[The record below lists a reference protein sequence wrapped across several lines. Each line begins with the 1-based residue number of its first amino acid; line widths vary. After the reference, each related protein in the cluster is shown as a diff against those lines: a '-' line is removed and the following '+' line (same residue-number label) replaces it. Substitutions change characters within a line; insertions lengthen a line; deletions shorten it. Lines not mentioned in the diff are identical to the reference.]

1 MSSSWTNKVEHV
13 RDGEPIEA
21 KVDSR
26 PTRALEGQAQYL
38 KDRVDGIENKEALV
52 AYDSAVEPDL
62 TVGMAV
68 CWNGPRSRFERA
80 LAGFEFNQQTRTLET
95 SPLSDVLGV
104 VLYKHGAEVA
114 DILLVGR
121 GAIDIS
127 SVIDDN
133 SPDEPGRYFLS
144 GKVKGKLSKRPAI
157 ADVAVLHYDGAGIVF
172 VQPQLRDGPSNH
184 VHYEFDLYLTPCGDS
199 PTPGVN
205 GRHNIINVD
214 STMQGWLP
222 ADDSSFQGLAPTKAT
237 FGYNLKTHT
246 ALYNVFPP
254 MPAESSSVT
263 LFKSEGDGNGVE
275 LPMGLG
281 GLVYIDIN
289 GIWWMSD
296 CYNDVPW
303 AYQSLGSS
311 SSLSASSMSG
321 SSLSPA
327 ECPRDITR
335 KLLLRFVKSSYGVDR
350 TVVTSLDPIPGSG
363 VSIIGCYDNKPT
375 NTGALKIG
383 VDLGLAIDSNIEL
396 GSLAFKNVL
405 GGKFKRGRIV
415 EGLKAADNSVTL
427 TSTFNRIDDGDT
439 LHQGIVTVSANIE
452 PSERIIQPQIVRLSD
467 AKERY
472 YNEIMYLAFP
482 PVQASSIRLKV
493 LLPHEDSLP
502 DSPSLKLRL
511 RVLGRSSGTIPSLT
525 ASYRILSKTSGSPD
539 SLPTTDTNLAIS
551 TSTTLAADEYIDIDS
566 SAITGISGQDIVFFS
581 INRVASDG
589 YAGEVGLIEAVAVL
603 Y

>member
-121 GAIDIS
+121 GAINIS

-133 SPDEPGRYFLS
+133 STAEPGRYFLS
-144 GKVKGKLSKRPAI
+144 GKVKGKLSKSPAI

-199 PTPGVN
+199 PTPEVN
-205 GRHNIINVD
+205 GRHSIINVD

-222 ADDSSFQGLAPTKAT
+222 ADDSSFQGLAPTKAA

-254 MPAESSSVT
+254 MPAESSSVA
-263 LFKSEGDGNGVE
+263 LFKSEGDGNGVD

-311 SSLSASSMSG
+311 SSMSETQ
-321 SSLSPA
+321 P

-335 KLLLRFVKSSYGVDR
+335 KLLLRFAKTSYGVEK
-350 TVVTSLDPIPGSG
+350 TVVTSLDSVQGSG
-363 VSIIGCYDNKPT
+363 ITIIGCYDNKPT

-383 VDLGLAIDSNIEL
+383 VDLGLAIEGNNEL
-396 GSLAFKNVL
+396 GSSVLKNIL
-405 GGKFKRGRIV
+405 EGKFKRGVVV
-415 EGLKAADNSVTL
+415 EGIKAADGSVTI
-427 TSTFNRIDDGDT
+427 TSTVSRIDDGDT
-439 LHQGIVTVSANIE
+439 LHQGIVTVRANVE

-482 PVQASSIRLKV
+482 PIQASSIRLKV
-493 LLPHEDSLP
+493 LLPHADSFP
-502 DSPSLKLRL
+502 ASPSLKLRL
-511 RVLGRSSGTIPSLT
+511 RILGRTAGTLPSLT
-525 ASYRILSKTSGSPD
+525 ASYRLLPKTSGAPV
-539 SLPTTDTNLAIS
+539 SLPTIDTSLTIDTNIVVG
-551 TSTTLAADEYIDIDS
+551 ADKYTDIDS
-566 SAITGISGQDIVFFS
+566 EAITDISGQDVVFFS
-581 INRVASDG
+581 INRAASDG
-589 YAGEVGLIEAVAVL
+589 YGGEVGLIEAVAVL

>member
-13 RDGEPIEA
+13 RDGEPVEA
-21 KVDSR
+21 RVDSR
-26 PTRALEGQAQYL
+26 PTRALEDQARYL

-52 AYDSAVEPDL
+52 AYDSAVEPEL

-68 CWNGPRSRFERA
+68 HWNGVRSRFERA

-104 VLYKHGAEVA
+104 VLYKHSAEVA
-114 DILLVGR
+114 DILLYGK
-121 GAIDIS
+121 GSINIA
-127 SVIDDN
+127 SVLDD
-133 SPDEPGRYFLS
+133 SLPASPGRYFLS
-144 GKVKGKLSKRPAI
+144 GKIKGKLSRRPSI
-157 ADVAVLHYDGAGIVF
+157 ADVAVLHYDGAGMAF

-184 VHYEFDLYLTPCGDS
+184 VHYEFDLYLDPCGDS
-199 PTPGVN
+199 PAPGIN
-205 GRHNIINVD
+205 GRHSIINVD
-214 STMQGWLP
+214 NSKQGWLP
-222 ADDSSFQGLAPTKAT
+222 ADHSSFNGLAPAKAA

-254 MPAESSSVT
+254 MPAESASLT
-263 LFKSEGDGNGVE
+263 LFKVDGDGNGVE
-275 LPMGLG
+275 IPMGLD
-281 GLVYIDIN
+281 GLVYVDIY

-303 AYQSLGSS
+303 SYQVNGSS
-311 SSLSASSMSG
+311 SSASSMSN
-321 SSLSPA
+321 P
-327 ECPRDITR
+327 ECPRDLTR
-335 KLLLRFVKSSYGVDR
+335 KLLLRFAKSSYGVDK

-383 VDLGLAIDSNIEL
+383 VDLGLAIDSNDEL
-396 GSLAFKNVL
+396 GSLVFKNVL

-427 TSTFNRIDDGDT
+427 TSTSSRLDGNST
-439 LHQGIVTVSANIE
+439 VHQGVVTVRANIE
-452 PSERIIQPQIVRLSD
+452 PTERIIQPQVVRLSD

-472 YNEIMYLAFP
+472 YNEIMYLALP
-482 PVQASSIRLKV
+482 PVQASSVRLKV

-502 DSPSLKLRL
+502 SSPSLKLRV
-511 RVLGRSSGTIPSLT
+511 RVLGRTSGTLPTLT
-525 ASYRILSKTSGSPD
+525 ASYRILSKTSGSPE
-539 SLPTTDTNLAIS
+539 SLPTTDLPLVIS
-551 TSTTLAADEYIDIDS
+551 TNTTVSADEYIDIDS
-566 SAITGISGQDIVFFS
+566 AVISGVSGQDIVFFS
-581 INRVASDG
+581 INRAAADG